1 MLAWG
6 LGDCREIRMNEQSE
20 VLTAWASNE
29 PKPMLAWSLGDCRE
43 IRMNERSEVLTGLAS
58 NEAGHLAATS
68 SFNSPK

>member
-29 PKPMLAWSLGDCRE
+29 PKPMLAWGRPPGRDT
-43 IRMNERSEVLTGLAS
+43 IFQFSEVTA
-58 NEAGHLAATS
+58 HHD
-68 SFNSPK
+68 